1 MINKKELMLVKIY
14 EENPNQ
20 REIQKIVAVLRSG
33 GVIIYPTDTIY
44 AIGCDINQTKA
55 VSHVAQL
62 RGMDLK
68 KTHFSFICH
77 DLSQLSDYTKQV
89 SNDVF
94 KLMKRNLPGAFTFIL
109 EANSQVPKLFKNK
122 KKTVGIRIPN
132 NSIITSIVKELGN
145 PILSTSIHD
154 EDDVI
159 EYTTDPE
166 LIYEKYKEKVDM
178 VIDGGYGDNQAS
190 TIVDCTTPDFEIV
203 RQGKGKLN

>member
-1 MINKKELMLVKIY
+1 MLIKMY

-20 REIQKIVAVLRSG
+20 REIQKTAAVLRSG

-44 AIGCDINQTKA
+44 AIGCDINQAKA
-55 VSHVAQL
+55 VSRVAQL

-68 KTHFSFICH
+68 KANFSFICH
-77 DLSQLSDYTKQV
+77 DLSQLSDYTKQI

-109 EANSQVPKLFKNK
+109 EANSQVPKLFKNR

-132 NSIITSIVKELGN
+132 NAIVTSIVKELGN

-154 EDDVI
+154 EDDI
-159 EYTTDPE
+159 LEYTTDPE
-166 LIYEKYKEKVDM
+166 LIYEKYKESVDI
-178 VIDGGYGDNQAS
+178 VIDGGYGDNKAS
-190 TIVDCTTPDFEIV
+190 TIVDCTSPNFEII
-203 RQGKGKLN
+203 RQGKGKLS